1 MNSKYEYDKHNAPAS
16 RTTHKFTINTRP
28 DIEPV
33 KKTIKDTATSLGFTG
48 RVNDITLAVTEL
60 CTNLLK
66 YTEGG
71 RLTVSRTDKTAP
83 PRREGSDQPGLE
95 ITVEDS
101 GPGIY
106 DVQRAFADGFSSS
119 DSRGDGLGK
128 INQAVDELDISSG
141 PGGTSVTFRIWNRV
155 DNREYEHLISPL
167 EFGFRTRKHPAMDQ
181 NGDAFIHKVWG
192 NRALTGVIDGVG
204 HGKLAHKAS
213 IKARE
218 YIETHYDMPLE
229 SILIGTNRGCRG
241 TRGAV
246 AGLARLHWNE
256 ESVKLTFSGVGNI
269 ECSIVSP
276 SGKESLV
283 SKRGLLGKTFPTPKT
298 ITRNWTKGNK
308 TIFIHSDG
316 IKSHWSLED
325 FDGLVDGSAPE
336 MANRLLTALA
346 RPNDDATI
354 AVIKYLKGGLS

>member
-1 MNSKYEYDKHNAPAS
+1 MNTKDEHKKHDDPAS
-16 RTTHKFTINTRP
+16 RNAHTFTVTARS

-33 KKTIKDTATSLGFTG
+33 QRSIKNTATSLGFTD
-48 RVNDITLAVTEL
+48 RVNDVTLAVTEL

-66 YTEGG
+66 FAEGG
-71 RLTVSRTDKTAP
+71 RLTVNPTDKAAS

-141 PGGTSVTFRIWNRV
+141 PEGTRVTFRVWNRAN
-155 DNREYEHLISPL
+155 DREYEHLISPL

-229 SILIGTNRGCRG
+229 SILTGTNRACRG

-246 AGLARLHWNE
+246 AGLARFHWNE

-298 ITRNWTKGNK
+298 VTRSWTEGNK

-325 FDGLVDGSAPE
+325 FDGLIEGPAPE

-354 AVIKYLKGGLS
+354 AVIKYHKGGLS